1 MPETRGSSPTAK
13 AVDNMAHFKETQGP
27 PVLKWLRIC
36 FLEVRSTSPTVRDM
50 HLSTGEAN
58 LRRLDLRQRLKMNL
72 LEKEAANLENINFS
86 SSISEISAKSRSKIR
101 YRTKIQ
107 VASY

>member
-1 MPETRGSSPTAK
+1 
-13 AVDNMAHFKETQGP
+13 
-27 PVLKWLRIC
+27 
-36 FLEVRSTSPTVRDM
+36 
-50 HLSTGEAN
+50 
-58 LRRLDLRQRLKMNL
+58 MNL

-86 SSISEISAKSRSKIR
+86 SSISEISAKSRSKIM